1 MPTPQPTTVWVS
13 SFGATTARR
22 TIGPGYRP
30 ACRPIPPACHGLQPG
45 VAREWWPHLIRTRIL
60 RGANPGDLPVELP
73 TRFDYVLSHSTVE
86 ALGLTIPPNVESQ
99 VTEWVE

>member
-1 MPTPQPTTVWVS
+1 
-13 SFGATTARR
+13 
-22 TIGPGYRP
+22 
-30 ACRPIPPACHGLQPG
+30 
-45 VAREWWPHLIRTRIL
+45 
-60 RGANPGDLPVELP
+60 VELP